1 MSESAEHKLK
11 KIWMKQNGVE
21 MSKVSDIGHFHR
33 NVFIVG
39 QMKNAFGLRKHVDE
53 TKNVLRP

>member
-1 MSESAEHKLK
+1 
-11 KIWMKQNGVE
+11 